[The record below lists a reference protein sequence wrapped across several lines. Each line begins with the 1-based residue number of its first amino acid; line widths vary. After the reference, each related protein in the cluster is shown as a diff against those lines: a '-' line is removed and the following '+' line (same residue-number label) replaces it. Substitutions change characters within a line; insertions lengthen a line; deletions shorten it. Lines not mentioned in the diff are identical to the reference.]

1 MPDAPAP
8 DDGAPDAKP
17 NDDHRVALPPPPDEP
32 AELIE
37 TPEALAAWVQRLDDC
52 ASVAIDTEANSM
64 FVYRE
69 TTCILQITAAGE
81 SAIVDV
87 LAVGSLAPLR
97 DAMDRDDLEV
107 IFHGGDYDITVL
119 TRDHDFRFTQ
129 VFDTMIAATL
139 LGDARVGL
147 AALVED
153 HFGHV
158 LNKKYQRADWGRRPL
173 TPPQLDYLRRDTI
186 YLPILRDHYRQRLEV
201 ADLVEEAEIEF
212 RRLAGRQGQATVFDP
227 ERWRK
232 VKGAGTLSGEG
243 RAILHALWSW
253 REGEAERRNLPPF
266 KVLGP
271 KTLLAVA
278 QQPPRHVRKPHE
290 LRALGERDRR
300 RHGRAVLE
308 TVREALDAAD
318 RGDIPAKAI
327 REKPS
332 PEETRQR
339 KADRKVED
347 AIRAWRKVEAE
358 ARDVPNAVV
367 LPNPAMAWMIRER
380 PTSLETLAACP
391 DIGPKRIAR
400 YGDALLDVLAKSS

>member
-139 LGDARVGL
+139 LGDVRVGL

-201 ADLVEEAEIEF
+201 ADLVTIRLDNAAPTTPQPFGPTRGAAVPPSSDRTTRRQRSIKQRFQF
-212 RRLAGRQGQATVFDP
+212 RVQWFHNLQTFHKLQTICQCEHFSARDGDP
-227 ERWRK
+227 K
-232 VKGAGTLSGEG
+232 C
-243 RAILHALWSW
+243 
-253 REGEAERRNLPPF
+253 
-266 KVLGP
+266 P
-271 KTLLAVA
+271 KTKK
-278 QQPPRHVRKPHE
+278 R
-290 LRALGERDRR
+290 GC
-300 RHGRAVLE
+300 
-308 TVREALDAAD
+308 LDGGSFTYIQTKISKHAH
-318 RGDIPAKAI
+318 
-327 REKPS
+327 
-332 PEETRQR
+332 QR
-339 KADRKVED
+339 YT
-347 AIRAWRKVEAE
+347 
-358 ARDVPNAVV
+358 P
-367 LPNPAMAWMIRER
+367 
-380 PTSLETLAACP
+380 
-391 DIGPKRIAR
+391 G
-400 YGDALLDVLAKSS
+400 